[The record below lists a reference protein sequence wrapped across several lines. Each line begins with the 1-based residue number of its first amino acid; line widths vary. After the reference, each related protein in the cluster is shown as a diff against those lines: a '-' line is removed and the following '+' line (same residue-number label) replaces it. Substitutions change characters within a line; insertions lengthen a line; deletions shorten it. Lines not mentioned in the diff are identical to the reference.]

1 MATKKFAIFYKNIV
15 LSNSQERFVFV
26 SVAKKLIHFF
36 GAKYQFLT
44 FQLKIEEYR
53 YMILLW
59 FRYSIMT
66 YYVYRFSRPTST
78 RNRECDIY
86 WYSIQI
92 MVIWKGNFQNKYR
105 YWYFWHV
112 QNEFSLGMSKHQAT
126 FWLWKFFRT
135 VN

>member
-1 MATKKFAIFYKNIV
+1 M
-15 LSNSQERFVFV
+15 
-26 SVAKKLIHFF
+26 AKKSLMKMLCFRFCRIAFF
-36 GAKYQFLT
+36 LCRWQKTNSVFWAKYRFSVSQV
-44 FQLKIEEYR
+44 KIEEYR
-53 YMILLW
+53 YMILSC
-59 FRYSIMT
+59 FRSSVLT

-78 RNRECDIY
+78 RDRECDIY

-92 MVIWKGNFQNKYR
+92 MVIWKSSFQNKYR